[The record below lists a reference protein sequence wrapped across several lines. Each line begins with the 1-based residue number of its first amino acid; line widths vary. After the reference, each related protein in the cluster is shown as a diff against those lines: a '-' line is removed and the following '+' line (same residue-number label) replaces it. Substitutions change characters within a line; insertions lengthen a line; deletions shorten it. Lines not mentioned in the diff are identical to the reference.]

1 MTSRIQT
8 GCTVVN
14 ATRTTTNLFAIYSCL
29 YYNNGIVHVFVCVA
43 DRERSRQKNFQ
54 LILITHD
61 MKFVEFIGRS
71 GVVEKYS
78 MVKKEIGLVL
88 IWFGGIY

>member
-1 MTSRIQT
+1 MLQEQQAI
-8 GCTVVN
+8 
-14 ATRTTTNLFAIYSCL
+14 NLQFTLIYTIIMVLFMCL
-29 YYNNGIVHVFVCVA
+29 YVA

-88 IWFGGIY
+88 IWLVEYTSYVL